1 MARLL
6 DYTAD
11 LHRLAALA
19 TEPNALDRVLDQALR
34 SLKRIVPYDLAALY
48 ELNGDEL
55 TVRATQGP
63 LANAEIRRH
72 RLSLEQ
78 FPTIREALQTRRP
91 IPLDEAHHRSAEGDP
106 YDGILDLPPGHACML
121 VPLYAGARDLGLITL
136 DRQICMHY
144 TAEAV
149 ELAGVYG
156 QIVATAM
163 LFAEQTMLLHRYRR
177 RLMEE
182 NRLLREAV
190 RDPAEACR
198 RVRASSNSQMRA
210 VVHAA
215 EQVAQTLMPV
225 LITGDTGTGKEV
237 LATAIHAWSP
247 RVNEPFVT
255 LNCAAIPENLVE
267 SELFGYVRG
276 AFSGA
281 VADRPGRFVTAN
293 GGTLFLDEIGDMPL
307 SAQAKLLRVL
317 EEGTFEPVGS
327 DRSIRVDVRVI
338 AATHV
343 DLPAAVKARTF
354 REDLYFRIAVFPLR
368 LPPLHERREDIG
380 PLAQQFLDD
389 LAAKRGLGPWT
400 LSSAAAAALVD
411 ADWPG
416 NVRQLVNTLE
426 RATILRP
433 SGILEPDD
441 LALMTSP
448 PALRIPILD
457 SGFCPEELDADPLL
471 SYVDNER
478 RHLSAALA
486 RSGGKIYGP
495 DGAAA
500 ILGLRPTTLQSK
512 LRKLGLR

>member
-1 MARLL
+1 
-6 DYTAD
+6 
-11 LHRLAALA
+11 
-19 TEPNALDRVLDQALR
+19 
-34 SLKRIVPYDLAALY
+34 
-48 ELNGDEL
+48 
-55 TVRATQGP
+55 
-63 LANAEIRRH
+63 
-72 RLSLEQ
+72 
-78 FPTIREALQTRRP
+78 
-91 IPLDEAHHRSAEGDP
+91 
-106 YDGILDLPPGHACML
+106 
-121 VPLYAGARDLGLITL
+121 
-136 DRQICMHY
+136 
-144 TAEAV
+144 
-149 ELAGVYG
+149 VYG
-156 QIVATAM
+156 QIVSMAM
-163 LFAEQTMLLHRYRR
+163 LFAEQSHLLDRYRR
-177 RLMEE
+177 LLKEE
-182 NRLLREAV
+182 NRLLREEVWGA
-190 RDPAEACR
+190 AEACR
-198 RVRASSNSQMRA
+198 KVRASNCPTMRA
-210 VVHAA
+210 VAHAA
-215 EQVAQTLMPV
+215 EQVARTSLPV
-225 LITGDTGTGKEV
+225 LLTGETGSGKEV
-237 LATAIHAWSP
+237 LASAIHAWSL
-247 RVNEPFVT
+247 RADQPFVT